1 MNIVLTHP
9 KHGAKIAIS
18 EVEAKQDEK
27 IGWVRYT
34 APTPVVEPEAAPKR
48 KYARRVV
55 EQPIEQP
62 ISNAL
67 LASDESEGE

>member
-34 APTPVVEPEAAPKR
+34 APTPVEPVVR
-48 KYARRVV
+48 KYTRK
-55 EQPIEQP
+55 PIEQP

>member
-1 MNIVLTHP
+1 MNIALTHP

-27 IGWVRYT
+27 IGWERYT
-34 APTPVVEPEAAPKR
+34 APTPVEPVVEEVKR
-48 KYARRVV
+48 KYTRK
-55 EQPIEQP
+55 PIEQP